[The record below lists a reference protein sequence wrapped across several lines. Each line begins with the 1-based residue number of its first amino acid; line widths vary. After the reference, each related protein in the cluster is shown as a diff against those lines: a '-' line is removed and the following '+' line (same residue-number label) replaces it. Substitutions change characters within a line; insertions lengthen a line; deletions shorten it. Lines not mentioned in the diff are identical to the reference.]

1 MRTMNGVWRAVMC
14 AGVLAVVQPGGVD
27 AAPLLAT
34 PDAGQ
39 PAPPAPPVRIRMQ
52 ADDRVRERDQS
63 RDAES
68 RARDLEREAQDRERD
83 ANARGDA
90 RAAAQARAQARA
102 AAEARREAGSARRDA
117 ERRQTWT
124 SDDDGPIVRLFRG
137 GEGFTLDLM
146 NMAGDVVVVGGKGR
160 EGKLTIMRRIQGS
173 GPEAERLLREME
185 VEVAEHANRIA
196 VRTMLPR
203 RNGRPNVS
211 RARIRTDYEIA
222 LPAGTA
228 LELKNLQGD
237 VRLSNVPG
245 DVRVEA
251 VAGDVVGEALSR
263 VRLLRSMSGD
273 VTLSRSTVAGDANLQ
288 TVSGNVVARAVKA
301 GSLTLGSVSGN
312 VQVRESSSERAL
324 IRTVSGDIEF
334 AGVPRRAGRYEF
346 KTHGG
351 DIFVSTPDGPGFEF
365 EASTFK
371 GDVHADVPTQ
381 PMAPGTRQ
389 VRGSVGDGSA
399 YFDLST
405 FTGDIKVG
413 NRGAKEKP

>member
-1 MRTMNGVWRAVMC
+1 MNGVWRAVMC

-27 AAPLLAT
+27 AAPWLAT

-39 PAPPAPPVRIRMQ
+39 PAPPAPPTRVRM
-52 ADDRVRERDQS
+52 RVEEQTRERDQA
-63 RDAES
+63 RDAET
-68 RARDLEREAQDRERD
+68 RARDLERDAQNRERD
-83 ANARGDA
+83 ADARGDA

-102 AAEARREAGSARRDA
+102 AAQARRDAGEARREI
-117 ERRQTWT
+117 ERNQPWT
-124 SDDDGPIVRLFRG
+124 SDDQGPIVRLFRG

-146 NMAGDVVVVGGKGR
+146 NKVGDVVVVGGKGR
-160 EGKLTIMRRIQGS
+160 EGKLTVIRRIQGT

-196 VRTMLPR
+196 VRTMMPR
-203 RNGRPNVS
+203 RDGRPYVS
-211 RARIRTDYEIA
+211 KARIRTDYEIA

-228 LELKNLQGD
+228 LELKNLQGN

-251 VAGDVVGEALSR
+251 VAGDVVAEAMSR

-273 VTLSRSTVAGDANLQ
+273 VTLSRSTLAGDANLQ
-288 TVSGNVVARAVKA
+288 TVSGDVIAQAVKA
-301 GSLTLGSVSGN
+301 GSLTLGSVSGT
-312 VQVRESSSERAL
+312 VHVRESTSERAL
-324 IRTVSGDIEF
+324 IRTVSGNIEF
-334 AGVPRRAGRYEF
+334 AGAPRRAGRYEF
-346 KTHGG
+346 KTHAG
-351 DIFVSTPDGPGFEF
+351 DIFVFAPSGPGFEF
-365 EASTFK
+365 EASSFK
-371 GDVHADVPTQ
+371 GDVHSDVPTQ

-399 YFDLST
+399 FFDLFT

-413 NRGAKEKP
+413 KKEPKEKP